1 MWQVFLPLCK
11 LILTPP
17 CPKSPKRSFTVPPP
31 PCSPAALGRGPSG
44 PPSALFC
51 VLVSVHFSAAPPISH
66 GGTAAWG
73 CGSGRVPLPSP
84 GFKDARSPPPRRCSE
99 MADRRCARPRSH
111 REGLGEAAAES
122 GQLPS
127 QTRGRAGLGGGP
139 WGCCQAWEE
148 VRGRGSQ
155 LIVSPVRPGAS
166 SMPAMFGRQV
176 TVKREGGREV
186 EGEARGAPRSS
197 LPAH

>member
-51 VLVSVHFSAAPPISH
+51 VLVSVHFSAAPPSL
-66 GGTAAWG
+66 TAAQQPGGAGVVG
-73 CGSGRVPLPSP
+73 CPSSALVSRTLAP
-84 GFKDARSPPPRRCSE
+84 PPPRRCSE

>member
-1 MWQVFLPLCK
+1 MAS
-11 LILTPP
+11 ILTPLQTHSDTTLSQVP
-17 CPKSPKRSFTVPPP
+17 EKKLHGPPP
-31 PCSPAALGRGPSG
+31 TVFPSRPGAGSQRPSIGPVLCPRQCPLLCS
-44 PPSALFC
+44 
-51 VLVSVHFSAAPPISH
+51 PPISH